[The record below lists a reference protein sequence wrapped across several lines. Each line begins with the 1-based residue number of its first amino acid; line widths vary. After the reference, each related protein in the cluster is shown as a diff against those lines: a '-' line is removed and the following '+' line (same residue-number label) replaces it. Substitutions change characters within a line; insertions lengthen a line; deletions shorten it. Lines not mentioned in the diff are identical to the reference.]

1 MFCRPDLD
9 RATWAIQWGVPA
21 GAYRRGRIGYA
32 SSGRKVFDHL
42 ANVTDDAT
50 GPARILLFLLMN
62 GRMRCGPRGES
73 QLACLPGDFDWSVN

>member
-62 GRMRCGPRGES
+62 WQDALWAAGRVSVG
-73 QLACLPGDFDWSVN
+73 LPSWRF